1 MNDAMNSDRDQA
13 ERMLRVMLS
22 QQRMTQSRLVRSYV
36 VLLAVWA
43 AAWAVGFGVLYLS
56 AIPAPLV
63 PATAAWP
70 IFGAC
75 IVLAIV
81 WSITTGVRSASSGIR
96 GASRIQGMLY
106 GWSWTVAMIGAS
118 IVLAG
123 AQRTGLPPDTA
134 AVLYPGVFALVVG
147 ILYLGGGALWRSLPQ
162 YVLGVVFIAV
172 AGVATILGT
181 PVHYL
186 VYAVAGPISM
196 LVVAVLLGRG
206 VLPLEPRRDSA

>member
-1 MNDAMNSDRDQA
+1 MSPDRDQA
-13 ERMLRVMLS
+13 ERMLRVMQS

-36 VLLAVWA
+36 VLLVVWA
-43 AAWAVGFGVLYLS
+43 AAWAIGFSVLYLS
-56 AIPAPLV
+56 AMPDPLV
-63 PATAAWP
+63 PAAAAWP
-70 IFGAC
+70 VFAAC

-106 GWSWTVAMIGAS
+106 GWSWTVAMVGAS
-118 IVLAG
+118 ILLAG

-162 YVLGVVFIAV
+162 YVLGIVFIAV
-172 AGVATILGT
+172 AGIATFLGT

-206 VLPLEPRRDSA
+206 VLPLEPRRDDA